1 MPGHREIDSILFIIF
16 GAAGDLAWR
25 KLVPSLCNLHFDKY
39 LPDRLAIVGMDQKPM
54 SEEEFRIRMQE
65 GVERFSGRGLSA
77 GQTWNGFDEHLSYF
91 VKNFDDPLAYAL
103 IAEKIEEKSKAW
115 DSRPQVI
122 YYLAIPPGVIPTVV
136 QHIIKAR
143 LAIDRKRVR
152 IVVEK
157 PFGHDLESAQA
168 LNRTLSAGFEERQIF
183 RIDHYLGKD
192 TVQNILAFRFANVL
206 FEPIWNRRYID
217 HVQITMAECVGVEHR
232 GAYYDAAGALRDMV
246 QNHLLQVLCLI
257 GMEPLVSFD
266 AEEIRNKSVD
276 VLHAVRPLPSADI
289 YRHAARGQYEAGWL
303 QGKHVVGYRE
313 EGGVHP
319 ESRME
324 TFAALKIFIDNW
336 RWQDVPFYLRTGKRM
351 PYKASEVSIQ
361 FRPVP
366 HQSFPPSAIGNWLP
380 NRLIIHI
387 QPNEGILLRFQA
399 KRPGLAM
406 HLSQADMQF
415 LYRDAFK
422 VKPHDSYETLLLDVV
437 HGDATLYKRI
447 DHVEAA
453 WSILQPVLDSWDSA
467 TPEDFPNYAAGTWGP
482 EEAEVLI
489 AQDGRRWFPPTVD
502 HIGECEGTD

>member
-1 MPGHREIDSILFIIF
+1 VTSIVERGPTIFVIF
-16 GAAGDLAWR
+16 GAAGDLTWR
-25 KLVPSLCNLHFDKY
+25 KLVPSLCNLHFEKN
-39 LPDRLAIVGMDQKPM
+39 LPDRLAIIGIDQKSM
-54 SEEEFRIRMQE
+54 SEEEFRTRMRE
-65 GVERFSGRGLSA
+65 GVRRFA
-77 GQTWNGFDEHLSYF
+77 GTGEDTWDDFGEHLSYI
-91 VKNFDDPLAYAL
+91 VKNFDDAEAYAL
-103 IAEKIEEKSKAW
+103 VAGHIDIKSREW
-115 DSRPQVI
+115 DTRPQVI
-122 YYLAIPPGVIPTVV
+122 YYLAIPPQIIPTVV
-136 QHIIKAR
+136 HHLIKAR
-143 LAIDRKRVR
+143 LAIDRKRMR

-157 PFGHDLESAQA
+157 PFGHDLESARS
-168 LNRTLSAGFEERQIF
+168 LNRAISAGFEERQIF

-276 VLHAVRPLPSADI
+276 VLHAVRPLPSTDL
-289 YRHAARGQYEAGWL
+289 YRHAARGQYAAGWL
-303 QGKHVVGYRE
+303 QGRHVAGYRE

-319 ESRME
+319 ESRTE
-324 TFAALKIFIDNW
+324 TFAALKLFIDNW

-366 HQSFPPSAIGNWLP
+366 HQSFPASALGNWLP

-387 QPNEGILLRFQA
+387 QPSEGILLRFQA
-399 KRPGLAM
+399 KRPGLTM
-406 HLSQADMQF
+406 HLSQADMRF
-415 LYRDAFK
+415 LYREAFK
-422 VKPHDSYETLLLDVV
+422 VQPRDAYETLLLDVV
-437 HGDATLYKRI
+437 QRDATLYKRI

-453 WSILQPVLDSWDSA
+453 WSILMPVLDHWASA
-467 TPEDFPNYAAGTWGP
+467 TPEDFPNYGAGSWGP

-502 HIGECEGTD
+502 QIGECEGSD